1 MPDAVSAVG
10 GTATSTATTT
20 VDRADQMGKDTFL
33 KLLVAQMKY
42 QDPANPASSTE
53 FMAQTAAFTQVE
65 KIEEIA
71 KQNASLLA
79 LQRSSSAGALVGRT
93 LTYTDTDGAAKT
105 GVVSSVRLATDSS
118 EAQAMVGGAAIAL
131 GRITEIA
138 TTAPAPETA
147 PETTQATA
155 PATTTETTS
164 APTSTSA
171 S

>member
-65 KIEEIA
+65 KLEEIA

-79 LQRSSSAGALVGRT
+79 LQRSSSAGALVGRSV
-93 LTYTDTDGAAKT
+93 TYTDDEGAKKS
-105 GVVSSVRLATDSS
+105 GVVTSVRLATDTS
-118 EAQAMVGGAAIAL
+118 EARAMVGGVAVAL

-138 TTAPAPETA
+138 TTAPAPSS
-147 PETTQATA
+147 
-155 PATTTETTS
+155 TS
-164 APTSTSA
+164 SSGSTSA